1 MKIKFDIKK
10 ILKLAAILSVIVL
23 ISACGRLGE
32 PTTLSENPTA
42 SSDDKQVSQQE
53 MFDTH
58 KECWQASLVGTIY
71 ETTGKLT
78 MQMYGDLS
86 HGAMALMMTAF
97 ALWLAWQV
105 MKHVSSFTEE
115 SPAELWTEV
124 FKKFFV
130 CFVCGLLATSTEG
143 VLFVLNSIIFPVYNA
158 FLELGSEMLKQNN
171 GGALSEMDIPLMGT
185 VTMKDRVCALNGI
198 EKASLSGFPDGPR
211 AMMECLTCA
220 VNERL
225 NFGIYLGWV
234 TIQQGVLAALCGVFL
249 VLSFFIVKLAFA
261 FYVIDAIFRFALVT
275 MMLPLLIMSYAFKS
289 TSKCAK
295 TGFYAILN
303 SGAFM
308 MMIAIII
315 IMLFSAIQNILSRWK
330 GEFEDVESYNDV
342 GVPLL
347 LMLLMVFLAVGA
359 LQVAKTVCDSL
370 VCAGSGGETNMAKQF
385 GTFAAQSA
393 KGLFRRV
400 AMATGNFALA
410 NSKFLRNTKAGADN
424 AMARLNHWA
433 GRQ

>member
-10 ILKLAAILSVIVL
+10 VLKLAAIFSVIVL

-32 PTTLSENPTA
+32 PTTLSEDPTA
-42 SSDDKQVSQQE
+42 SGSDKQVSTDQ

-58 KECWQASLVGTIY
+58 KECWQATLVGTIY

-78 MQMYGDLS
+78 MSMYNDLS

-97 ALWLAWQV
+97 ALWLALQV

-124 FKKFFV
+124 SKKFFV

-143 VLFVLNSIIFPVYNA
+143 VLFVLNTIIFPVYNA
-158 FLELGSEMLKQNN
+158 FLELGSEMLKQNDS
-171 GGALSEMDIPLMGT
+171 GAMSSMDIPLKGNVPLT
-185 VTMKDRVCALNGI
+185 DRVCALNGI
-198 EKASLSGFPDGPR
+198 EKASTSGFPDGPR

-234 TIQQGVLAALCGVFL
+234 TIQQGVLAALCGILL
-249 VLSFFIVKLAFA
+249 VLTFFIVKLAFA
-261 FYVIDAIFRFALVT
+261 FYVIDAIFRFAMVT
-275 MMLPLLIMSYAFKS
+275 MMLPLLIMSFAFKS
-289 TSKCAK
+289 TAKCAK

-315 IMLFSAIQNILSRWK
+315 IMLFSAIQNILNRWK
-330 GEFEDVESYNDV
+330 GEFEDVESYSDV

-347 LMLLMVFLAVGA
+347 LLLLTAFLAVGS

-370 VCAGSGGETNMAKQF
+370 VCAGSSSATNVAKQF

-393 KGLFRRV
+393 KGLLRRA
-400 AMATGNFALA
+400 AMVTGNYALA

-424 AMARLNHWA
+424 AMAKLNRLA